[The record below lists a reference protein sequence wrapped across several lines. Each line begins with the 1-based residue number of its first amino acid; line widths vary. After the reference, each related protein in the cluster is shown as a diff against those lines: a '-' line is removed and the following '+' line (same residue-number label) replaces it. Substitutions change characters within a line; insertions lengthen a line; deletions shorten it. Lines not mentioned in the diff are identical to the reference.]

1 MQTSVDD
8 GQVTTRGKVALG
20 KRWCGL
26 EIVAMTE
33 GNSGVVVIGQGDEAL
48 AMPLDKFEGF
58 VAKTR
63 AAIRQSRNTKR
74 GRRAS

>member
-20 KRWCGL
+20 KRWSDL
-26 EIVAMTE
+26 EIVAMVE
-33 GNSGVVVIGQGDEAL
+33 GKLGAVVIGQGGDGI

-58 VAKTR
+58 VAKAR
-63 AAIRQSRNTKR
+63 AAIRQSRKKSR
-74 GRRAS
+74 HPSP